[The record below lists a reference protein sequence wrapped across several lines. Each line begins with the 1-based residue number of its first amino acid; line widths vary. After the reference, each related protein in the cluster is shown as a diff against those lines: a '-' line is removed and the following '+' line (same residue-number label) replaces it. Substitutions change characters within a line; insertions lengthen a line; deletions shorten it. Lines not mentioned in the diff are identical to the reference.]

1 MRTLLFSFLALS
13 LAGSLAKADS
23 LDFKYTW
30 HIDGVILPGD
40 GVQLPSIDLAFLAA
54 DDLFFGSPAIYDFNE
69 TATNVVPLYLRES
82 VSPSSPNY
90 INPFQV
96 FSGFQVG
103 GGDDG
108 IKDEFFMGG
117 NIAGY
122 DTFGTPLEPPGPE
135 FTNSGPI
142 YGFSTTFT
150 YPNGDIERA
159 LTTQTLRLDMVPEP
173 GAASLLALG
182 LVGVVGLALWRRQQP
197 KQG

>member
-13 LAGSLAKADS
+13 LAGSLAKADP

-30 HIDGVILPGD
+30 HIDGVFLPQN

-54 DDLFFGSPAIYDFNE
+54 DDLFFGKPAIFNYQE
-69 TATNVVPLYLRES
+69 TGNNVVPLYLHES

-90 INPFQV
+90 INPFTS

-103 GGDDG
+103 GGDDQ
-108 IKDEFFMGG
+108 IVDEFFTGG
-117 NIAGY
+117 NVVGY

-142 YGFSTTFT
+142 YGFF
-150 YPNGDIERA
+150 NDERA

-173 GAASLLALG
+173 SAASLLALG
-182 LVGVVGLALWRRQQP
+182 LIGIAGLALWRRRREQRV
-197 KQG
+197 